1 MKVREPKANVY
12 DLHLISCTGLAVLFF
27 ILSLAG
33 NLTYG
38 GGVSFSSRCAN
49 LRESTLIRTDPIS
62 LHLERLLINKFT
74 MAYWILRDNRRRR
87 IDICAISNVS

>member
-1 MKVREPKANVY
+1 MKVREPKLNVHY
-12 DLHLISCTGLAVLFF
+12 LHLISCTGLAVLFF

-38 GGVSFSSRCAN
+38 AGVSFSSRRAN
-49 LRESTLIRTDPIS
+49 LRGFTLIRTDPIS

-74 MAYWILRDNRRRR
+74 MAYWILRDNRRRC
-87 IDICAISNVS
+87 IDFCTISNLS